1 MAYSKKGVGDIHYIV
16 DTKDD
21 LNAIE
26 NPNMGSTAWV
36 VHEAVEYMADSKGEW
51 VPQTAPSAENN
62 TSAPSGDFI
71 TKADLDA
78 VVEKLLTKEDFEKS
92 KVNSTFGE
100 DEEVMASNPGSAFG
114 IAINKGDTKTI
125 IDAMIE
131 KGIGL
136 YTFWIHKT
144 SEDLP
149 AEVKAKNSS
158 CRGLCC
164 VDTAKDTGWYGWIVL
179 FDHDGCM
186 YSRYIRNS
194 APTEWHAC

>member
-1 MAYSKKGVGDIHYIV
+1 MAYTKRGIGDVHYIV

-26 NPNMGSTAWV
+26 NANMGSTAWV
-36 VHEAVEYMADSKGEW
+36 VHEAAEYMADSKGEW
-51 VPQTAPSAENN
+51 VPQ
-62 TSAPSGDFI
+62 SAPVASDDTETSDENFA
-71 TKADLDA
+71 T
-78 VVEKLLTKEDFEKS
+78 VEYVDSTFATKEDFEKS

-100 DEEVMASNPGSAFG
+100 DEEAMASNPGSAFG
-114 IAINKGDTKTI
+114 IAINNGDTKTI

-164 VDTAKDTGWYGWIVL
+164 VDTVKDTGWYGWIIL
-179 FDHDGCM
+179 FDHDGYM

-194 APTEWHAC
+194 APTDWHAC

>member
-1 MAYSKKGVGDIHYIV
+1 MAYTKRGIGDVHYIV

-26 NPNMGSTAWV
+26 NANMGSTAWV
-36 VHEAVEYMADSKGEW
+36 VHEAAEYMADSKGEW
-51 VPQTAPSAENN
+51 VSQNAPA
-62 TSAPSGDFI
+62 ASGDTETSDGNFA
-71 TKADLDA
+71 TVDYVDSTFA
-78 VVEKLLTKEDFEKS
+78 TKEDFEKS

-114 IAINKGDTKTI
+114 IAINNGDTKTI

-164 VDTAKDTGWYGWIVL
+164 VDTVKDTGWYGWIVL

>member
-1 MAYSKKGVGDIHYIV
+1 MAYTKRGIGDVHYIV

-26 NPNMGSTAWV
+26 NANMGSTAWV
-36 VHEAVEYMADSKGEW
+36 VHEATEYMADSKGEW
-51 VPQTAPSAENN
+51 VSQNAPAASNDTE
-62 TSAPSGDFI
+62 TSDGNFATVDYVDSTF
-71 TKADLDA
+71 A
-78 VVEKLLTKEDFEKS
+78 TKEDFEKS

-114 IAINKGDTKTI
+114 IAINNGDTKTI

-164 VDTAKDTGWYGWIVL
+164 VDTVKDTGWYGWIVL

>member
-1 MAYSKKGVGDIHYIV
+1 MAYTKKGVGDIHYIV
-16 DTKDD
+16 DTTDD

-26 NPNMGSTAWV
+26 NANMGSTAWV
-36 VHEAVEYMADSKGEW
+36 VHEAAEYMADSKGEW
-51 VPQTAPSAENN
+51 VPQNAPAASNDTETSDENFA
-62 TSAPSGDFI
+62 TVDYVDSTFA
-71 TKADLDA
+71 
-78 VVEKLLTKEDFEKS
+78 TKEDFEKS

-114 IAINKGDTKTI
+114 IAINNGDTKTI
-125 IDAMIE
+125 IDAMVE

-164 VDTAKDTGWYGWIVL
+164 VDTVKDTGWYGWIVL

>member
-1 MAYSKKGVGDIHYIV
+1 MAYTKRGIGDVHYIV

-26 NPNMGSTAWV
+26 NANMGSTAWV
-36 VHEAVEYMADSKGEW
+36 VHEAAEYMADSKGEW
-51 VPQTAPSAENN
+51 VPQNAPVVGGDTETSDENFA
-62 TSAPSGDFI
+62 T
-71 TKADLDA
+71 
-78 VVEKLLTKEDFEKS
+78 VEYVDSTFATKEDFEKS

-114 IAINKGDTKTI
+114 IAINNGDTKTI

-164 VDTAKDTGWYGWIVL
+164 VDTVKDTGWYGWIVL

-194 APTEWHAC
+194 APTDWHAC

>member
-1 MAYSKKGVGDIHYIV
+1 MAYTKRGIGDVHYIV

-26 NPNMGSTAWV
+26 NANMGSTAWV
-36 VHEAVEYMADSKGEW
+36 VHEAAEYMADSKGEW
-51 VPQTAPSAENN
+51 VPQNAPVA
-62 TSAPSGDFI
+62 SGDTETSDGNFA
-71 TKADLDA
+71 T
-78 VVEKLLTKEDFEKS
+78 VEYVDSTFATKEDFEKS

-100 DEEVMASNPGSAFG
+100 DEEALAPNPGSAFG
-114 IAINKGDTKTI
+114 IAINNGDTKTI

-136 YTFWIHKT
+136 YTLWIHKT

-164 VDTAKDTGWYGWIVL
+164 VDTVKDTGWYGWIIL
-179 FDHDGCM
+179 FDHDGYM

-194 APTEWHAC
+194 APTDWHAC